1 MTFHSEILEPAIRS
15 EEVDSPLL
23 RVGLSFT
30 SFYLYSP
37 RATGWVAEASRRIC
51 HRVKQ
56 GHVLWLPRYVGRVYR
71 ASVRD
76 QQLALLFDRGAV
88 LVPVPGSAASS
99 IATTWPALQ
108 LAVALK
114 DVGFALPVQ
123 PILRRQVTVR
133 KSSTAPIAARPSVRE
148 HYASFGVTASFVGFE
163 RIVLVDDVVTKGR
176 TLLAAAARL
185 HERLPHADIR
195 AFALIRTLGFAPC
208 MDHLIEPSHG
218 CIRWLAGDA
227 FREP

>member
-1 MTFHSEILEPAIRS
+1 MTFHCEILEPAPRS
-15 EEVDSPLL
+15 EEVDSALL
-23 RVGLSFT
+23 RASLSFT
-30 SFYLYSP
+30 SFYVYSP

-56 GHVLWLPRYVGRVYR
+56 SNVVWLPRYVGRVYR
-71 ASVRD
+71 ASLRD
-76 QQLALLFDRGAV
+76 QQLALLFNRGAV

-99 IATTWPALQ
+99 TATTWPALQ

-114 DVGFALPVQ
+114 DIGFALPVQ
-123 PILRRQVTVR
+123 PVLRRQVTVR

-148 HYASFGVTASFVGFE
+148 HYASFGIAASFVGVD
-163 RIVLVDDVVTKGR
+163 RVVLVDDVVTKGR

-195 AFALIRTLGFAPC
+195 AFALIRTVGFAPC

-227 FREP
+227 VREP